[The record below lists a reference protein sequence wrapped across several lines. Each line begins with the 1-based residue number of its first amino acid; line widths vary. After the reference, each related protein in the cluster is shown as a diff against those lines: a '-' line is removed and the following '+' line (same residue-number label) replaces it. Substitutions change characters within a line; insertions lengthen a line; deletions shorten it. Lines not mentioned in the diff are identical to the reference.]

1 MTRTAVAGSFV
12 SLVEDTELIAGICS
26 AAYNKAIC
34 SFCCARILSNKLA
47 NWCEPL
53 PPLFC
58 IGRNNKASTTQAAAN
73 HPKTDEMR
81 RSFRA
86 VTGISGGAVTT
97 AFFLMGK
104 PEKRVTQKHL
114 AHTMR

>member
-12 SLVEDTELIAGICS
+12 SPVEDTELIAGICS
-26 AAYNKAIC
+26 AAYNKDYLLILLC
-34 SFCCARILSNKLA
+34 RILSNKLA

-53 PPLFC
+53 PPLVLHR
-58 IGRNNKASTTQAAAN
+58 RNNKASTTQAAAS